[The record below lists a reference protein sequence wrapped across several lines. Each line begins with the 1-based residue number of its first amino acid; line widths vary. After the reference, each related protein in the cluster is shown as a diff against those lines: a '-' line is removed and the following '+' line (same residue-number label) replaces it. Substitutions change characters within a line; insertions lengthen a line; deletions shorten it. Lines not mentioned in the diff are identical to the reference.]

1 MLKKFIIFFA
11 IFIILLL
18 IISRCSSDVSTDQ
31 EALSNVAGNA
41 VDNVGLAAGDV
52 AGLTKDSASNVLGV
66 SENTVNNIGSAI
78 GEGTGSEK
86 TKVGDAL
93 DSAENSVIN
102 GGSTIGDSASS
113 AGKVVDNV
121 EAAIENVADSTEDA
135 MGSPLDPSTDTGNS
149 QSREMT
155 DSNLNLN
162 SVNFKFN
169 SSELESRF
177 YTTLD
182 SAVNKINKI
191 NKMNNPIEV
200 AGHAD
205 NIGSHGFNMALSLR
219 RAATVLDYLVSKGVD
234 ANRLSAKGYG
244 AESPVEDNSTSLGRD
259 ANRRVELY

>member
-18 IISRCSSDVSTDQ
+18 IISRCGSDVSTEQD
-31 EALSNVAGNA
+31 ALSNVAGNA
-41 VDNVGLAAGDV
+41 VDDVGLAVGDA
-52 AGLTKDSASNVLGV
+52 AGLAKDSASNTLGV
-66 SENTVNNIGSAI
+66 SENTVNNISSAI
-78 GEGTGSEK
+78 GEVTSSAK
-86 TKVGDAL
+86 TELDDAL
-93 DSAENSVIN
+93 DSAENSVNN
-102 GGSTIGDSASS
+102 GGLTIGDAASS
-113 AGKVVDNV
+113 AGKAVDNV
-121 EAAIENVADSTEDA
+121 GAAIENVADSAKDA
-135 MGSPLDPSTDTGNS
+135 MGSPLDSTTDTGNT

-155 DSNLNLN
+155 DSNLDLN
-162 SVNFKFN
+162 SVNFTFN

-182 SAVNKINKI
+182 SAVNKI

-205 NIGSHGFNMALSLR
+205 NIGSHGFNMALSRR

-244 AESPVEDNSTSLGRD
+244 AASPVEDNSTSLGRD
-259 ANRRVELY
+259 ANRRVELYKK